1 MSIMGKEQ
9 FFSLVLVHLSEKV
22 YLACFTFWKKK
33 MCHCFKKKKKKKPQK
48 DFRGKKKNT
57 IVNGI
62 KFLYGSTAFYRHK
75 NLRILQLQLHQQLYL
90 LWEYTSI

>member
-48 DFRGKKKNT
+48 DFRGKKKT
-57 IVNGI
+57 P
-62 KFLYGSTAFYRHK
+62 
-75 NLRILQLQLHQQLYL
+75 
-90 LWEYTSI
+90 

>member
-33 MCHCFKKKKKKKPQK
+33 MCHCFKKKKKKNLRKILG
-48 DFRGKKKNT
+48 GKKKHH
-57 IVNGI
+57 
-62 KFLYGSTAFYRHK
+62 S
-75 NLRILQLQLHQQLYL
+75 
-90 LWEYTSI
+90 

>member
-48 DFRGKKKNT
+48 DFRGKKKT
-57 IVNGI
+57 P
-62 KFLYGSTAFYRHK
+62 
-75 NLRILQLQLHQQLYL
+75 QLMELNFCMVPQL
-90 LWEYTSI
+90 SIDIRT